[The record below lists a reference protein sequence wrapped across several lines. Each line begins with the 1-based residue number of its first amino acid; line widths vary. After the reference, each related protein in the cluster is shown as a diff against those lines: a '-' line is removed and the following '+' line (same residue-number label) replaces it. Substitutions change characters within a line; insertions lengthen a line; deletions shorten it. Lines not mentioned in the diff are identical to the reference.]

1 VFGIGIIV
9 AAISFFAVEDN
20 NGCIIPIIIGVVASF
35 VCYLIIN
42 VIGYFILY
50 LYAIAV
56 ITAIVYF
63 SLPILLGTKDK
74 KLNIK
79 QITNPGFE
87 ELTLEPLYFAFSAET
102 KFDSSLNGAIDI
114 KSSTSLREA
123 MKKRWRMVL
132 LFLGI
137 VLVLCLLRFAL
148 PKSERMDRFDRY
160 LFHPFNTE
168 ITQNN
173 DEVQPLSDPEP

>member
-1 VFGIGIIV
+1 M
-9 AAISFFAVEDN
+9 
-20 NGCIIPIIIGVVASF
+20 
-35 VCYLIIN
+35 
-42 VIGYFILY
+42 
-50 LYAIAV
+50 
-56 ITAIVYF
+56 
-63 SLPILLGTKDK
+63 
-74 KLNIK
+74 
-79 QITNPGFE
+79 
-87 ELTLEPLYFAFSAET
+87 EPLYFAFNDET
-102 KFDSSLNGAIDI
+102 KFDSSLNGALDI

-168 ITQNN
+168 ITQY
-173 DEVQPLSDPEP
+173 DKVQPLSDPEP